1 MYCTVNFRVISRLSY
16 FPATTDKHFCPW
28 WKLVQFTTSL
38 SRAHNADIVWSCHT
52 LFLFVGRRYDKS
64 AHAEH
69 MKPVFKSVGTNTK
82 QNGNYICTSLC
93 TISSLVIR
101 CVVRFRSCI
110 RVFRLC
116 DHSFRISLDSLWE
129 LKVTTPAGRSI
140 LANTVLD
147 TTSSERNSSVSW
159 RRKRGR
165 KLLARC
171 WEWL

>member
-1 MYCTVNFRVISRLSY
+1 MYCTLNFTPRSLSY
-16 FPATTDKHFCPW
+16 FPVTCDKHFSVP
-28 WKLVQFTTSL
+28 LMELEFTTSP
-38 SRAHNADIVWSCHT
+38 SQAYNTDILWSCHT

-165 KLLARC
+165 KCLHR
-171 WEWL
+171 